1 MVDLVV
7 IFRQLQDI
15 AEQKGMNSSQK
26 ILTFFVLARK
36 YLEQRKKI

>member
-7 IFRQLQDI
+7 VFMQLQGI
-15 AEQKGMNSSQK
+15 AEQKGMNSLQK
-26 ILTFFVLARK
+26 VLTFFVLSRK

>member
-7 IFRQLQDI
+7 ISKQLQDT

-26 ILTFFVLARK
+26 VLTFFVLARK
-36 YLEQRKKI
+36 SLEQRKEI